1 MKMNIQKCVI
11 ILTAVFAVTA
21 IGSIQAAEKPSFDF
35 KWYGFVKLDGAY
47 DQNPTSHGN
56 FVMWV
61 PTPAYADKNDQQ
73 FNMTANET
81 RFGFNAVGNNYGNV
95 KVSAKVEF
103 DLYASIS
110 NVTIAENKAMLQL
123 RHAYFNVESGRF
135 GLTAGQTWDLISPL
149 NPSTLNYAVLWG
161 CGNIGYRRPQVTLW
175 YNAKPNE
182 TTAFSWGT
190 GFFRTIGNDLTPTF
204 TLATGETA
212 DGPDD
217 GTDAAIPSFQSAI
230 DIQHKLAS
238 GGSVRAGVSGLW
250 GQLKAETNFGNSEK
264 YESWGANFHLYFAPN
279 PNYGFSGE
287 VWTGSNL
294 GSYFGGA
301 LRSSEIEGLSASG
314 GWLSMWVK
322 ANKKVQLSAGYGLDD
337 PDDEDIASGRTKNS
351 CVYGNIRY
359 TIVPQVTLGFEL
371 SNWETDYKNADS
383 ADNLRAQTSFILNF

>member
-1 MKMNIQKCVI
+1 MKTQKYVI
-11 ILTAVFAVTA
+11 ILTAVFALTL
-21 IGSIQAAEKPSFDF
+21 IGSVQAAEKPSFDF

-47 DQNPTSHGN
+47 DQNLTSHGN

-123 RHAYFNVESGRF
+123 RHAYFNIESGRF
-135 GLTAGQTWDLISPL
+135 GLLAGQSWDLISPL
-149 NPSTLNYAVLWG
+149 NPSTLNYPVLWG
-161 CGNIGYRRPQVTLW
+161 CGNIGYRRPQVTFW

-182 TTAFSWGT
+182 TTTFSWGT

-217 GTDAAIPSFQSAI
+217 GTDAAIPSFQSVI
-230 DIQHKLAS
+230 DVQHKLAS

-279 PNYGFSGE
+279 PQYGFSGE

-294 GSYFGGA
+294 GSYFGGV
-301 LRSSEIEGLSASG
+301 LRNSEVDGLSASG

-322 ANKKVQLSAGYGLDD
+322 ATKKVQLSAGYGLDD

-359 TIVPQVTLGFEL
+359 TIVPQVTLGFEV